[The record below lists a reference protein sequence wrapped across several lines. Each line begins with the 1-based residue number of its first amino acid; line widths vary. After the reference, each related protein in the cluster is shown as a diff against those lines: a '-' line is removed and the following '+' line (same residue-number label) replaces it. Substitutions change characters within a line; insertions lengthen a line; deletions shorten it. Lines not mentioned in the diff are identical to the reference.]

1 MKYALIMALLELSTS
16 MATAAATKTIQA
28 TGHYFAG
35 SSYGM
40 YLGRMEMDLVSAAK
54 SFCAS
59 QGETLDEIKDVK
71 VIMNATF
78 NEFENSRLS
87 QATTFG
93 KSKTIGMAVC
103 KL

>member
-1 MKYALIMALLELSTS
+1 MKSALIIALLGLSTS
-16 MATAAATKTIQA
+16 MASAAATKTIQA
-28 TGHYFAG
+28 TGHYFPG

-40 YLGRMEMDLVSAAK
+40 YVGRMEMDLVSMAK

-59 QGETLDEIKDVK
+59 QGETLDEVTDVK
-71 VIMNATF
+71 VIMNAKF

-93 KSKTIGMAVC
+93 QSKTTGVAVC
-103 KL
+103 KF